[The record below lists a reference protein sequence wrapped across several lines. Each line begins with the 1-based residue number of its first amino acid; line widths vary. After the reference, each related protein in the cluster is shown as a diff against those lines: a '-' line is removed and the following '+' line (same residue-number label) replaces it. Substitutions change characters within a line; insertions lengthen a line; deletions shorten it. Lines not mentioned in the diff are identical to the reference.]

1 MNALS
6 DGVAAQ
12 IFCLLCY
19 SYYGLTVWFP
29 DMIRYFQDEA
39 YKSKMKVFHD
49 EHVYGVTIN
58 FTMENQ
64 IHQHGKLVNDK

>member
-1 MNALS
+1 
-6 DGVAAQ
+6 
-12 IFCLLCY
+12 
-19 SYYGLTVWFP
+19 
-29 DMIRYFQDEA
+29 MIRYFQDEA

-64 IHQHGKLVNDK
+64 IHQHGNL